1 MASARPQNAQAYLN
15 SPIHV
20 ALRKCRKGLLYAA
33 FFSLFANIL
42 MLTVSVYM
50 MQVFDRVLTS
60 KSMETLVFLTMIA
73 LAALLLMSLMDV
85 IRGQVLLRLG
95 GWLERELAPD
105 AYGYAVEAT
114 LNQRPYRTEG
124 LRDLS
129 QVTSYLS
136 SGGMTALFDMP
147 WVPIYLFVIY
157 MLHPVLGHIALAG
170 VVVLVVLAVVNER
183 MTGHMLTKA
192 AMGNSRTQQNVQA
205 AVRNAEVIDAMGMLG
220 AMKSRWLDDTQN
232 VRETARIAG
241 IRSGSFTGISKFA
254 RQVLQVAALGGG
266 AYLAVKNEISPGA
279 MIAGSIIVGR
289 ALAPIDQAIGG
300 WKSAVS
306 ALTALKRLA
315 AFLSTPVMRAAGLSL
330 PAPRGQIQVENLSY
344 VASGSKVPLLQGIQF
359 LLPAGEALAII
370 GPSGAGKST
379 LARLLT
385 GLYPPTHG
393 TARLDGA
400 EIFKW
405 NREELGPHMGYLP
418 QDTELFNA
426 TVHENIDRMRG
437 GTSEDIIAA
446 AQMAGAHDMILRL
459 PHGYDTVIGD
469 MGVRISGGQSQR
481 IALARALYGD
491 VRLVI
496 LDEPNASLDAH
507 GDIALAGAIEQLKK
521 RGVTVVV
528 IGHRLSVL
536 PMMDK
541 LLVLADGRQDVFGP
555 RDDVLNYLQ
564 KRSQS
569 QSETP
574 VENGD
579 G

>member
-73 LAALLLMSLMDV
+73 LAALLLMSFMDV

-183 MTGHMLTKA
+183 MTGHLLTKA

-220 AMKSRWLDDTQN
+220 AMKSRWLNDTQN

-241 IRSGSFTGISKFA
+241 IRSGSITGISKFA

-266 AYLAVKNEISPGA
+266 AYLAVRNEISPGA

-344 VASGSKVPLLQGIQF
+344 VAPGSKVPLLQGIQF
-359 LLPAGEALAII
+359 ALPAGEALAII

-405 NREELGPHMGYLP
+405 NREELGPYMGYLP

-541 LLVLADGRQDVFGP
+541 LLVLADGQQDVFGP

-564 KRSQS
+564 KRAQS
-569 QSETP
+569 PSETP

>member
-232 VRETARIAG
+232 VRETAHIAG

-359 LLPAGEALAII
+359 SLPAGEALAII

-405 NREELGPHMGYLP
+405 NREELGPYMGYLP

>member
-1 MASARPQNAQAYLN
+1 MTSARPQNAQAYLN
-15 SPIHV
+15 SPFHA

-73 LAALLLMSLMDV
+73 LAALLLMSFMDV

-124 LRDLS
+124 LRDLN

-170 VVVLVVLAVVNER
+170 AVVLVILAIVNER

-220 AMKSRWLDDTQN
+220 AMKSRWLADTQN
-232 VRETARIAG
+232 VRETTRIAG
-241 IRSGSFTGISKFA
+241 IRSSSITGISKFA
-254 RQVLQVAALGGG
+254 RQMLQVAVLGGG
-266 AYLAVKNEISPGA
+266 AYLAVNNEISPGA

-300 WKSAVS
+300 WKNSVS
-306 ALTALKRLA
+306 TLTALKRLA
-315 AFLSTPVMRAAGLSL
+315 AFLATPVMRATGLSL
-330 PAPRGQIQVENLSY
+330 PAPRGQVQVENLSY
-344 VASGSKVPLLQGIQF
+344 AAPGSKVPLLQGVQF
-359 LLPAGEALAII
+359 ALPAGEALAII

-385 GLYPPTHG
+385 GIYPPSHG
-393 TARLDGA
+393 TVRLDGA

-405 NREELGPHMGYLP
+405 NREELGQYVGYLP

-469 MGVRISGGQSQR
+469 MGVRISGGQSQH

-507 GDIALAGAIEQLKK
+507 GDMALAGAIEQLKK

-541 LLVLADGRQDVFGP
+541 LLVLSDGKQDVFGP

-564 KRSQS
+564 KRSQP
-569 QSETP
+569 QTP
-574 VENGD
+574 VENDHG
-579 G
+579 